1 MNVHSSLNRANTTHH
16 LRPETVGVTKSF
28 SPRRGSLGVTR
39 SVKRRPQRRE
49 TTERPTP
56 NQGVWLDAHEQDRLL
71 RRRSLE
77 EAKQGNYL
85 LAVEGLSVLIDRNP
99 ENATDYNNRGLVQFQ
114 WGERE
119 AALEDY
125 NRAIQLNPKLANA
138 YNNRANY
145 YAIQG
150 QLAEAIA
157 DYEMAIDLDPTNVR
171 AWLNQGITFRDLE
184 MYSQAI
190 ENFEQ
195 ALHISELLT
204 RTSEDSYILDAH
216 IYAAR
221 GRTHHIIGDW
231 NYAIA
236 DYNRALDCLSECA
249 SERLYTQVTSWIEA
263 LKG

>member
-1 MNVHSSLNRANTTHH
+1 MNVYSSLNRANKTNRFT
-16 LRPETVGVTKSF
+16 PETVDITKSHP
-28 SPRRGSLGVTR
+28 PRRRSLGAGR
-39 SVKRRPQRRE
+39 SAKRRPQRH
-49 TTERPTP
+49 P
-56 NQGVWLDAHEQDRLL
+56 NRRTNPSSQGVWLDAYEQDRLL
-71 RRRSLE
+71 RQRSLE

-114 WGERE
+114 WGQRE

-125 NRAIQLNPKLANA
+125 NRAIALNPKLASA
-138 YNNRANY
+138 YNNRANH
-145 YAIQG
+145 YATQG
-150 QLAEAIA
+150 LLAEAIA

-184 MYSQAI
+184 MYPQAI

-204 RTSEDSYILDAH
+204 RSPKDSCLLDAH

-236 DYNRALDCLSECA
+236 DYCRALDRLPERSPK
-249 SERLYTQVTSWIEA
+249 RLYTQVTTWIEA
-263 LKG
+263 LRG